1 MHNLSLTLTLLHIT
15 YMEEHM
21 RTNKAGGL
29 NGLTSAQKKKREEF
43 T

>member
-21 RTNKAGGL
+21 RTTKARGL
-29 NGLTSAQKKKREEF
+29 NGLRQHKKKPEEF